1 MSPKKK
7 PLWSV
12 DERVIVDVRNRQK
25 RGKIV
30 DANPRRNVL
39 GLGSVEYLVRLDGD
53 VRNLWVPEQ
62 NLWEE
67 S

>member
-1 MSPKKK
+1 MKKK

-25 RGKIV
+25 HGKIV